1 MNRQSNPVRALL
13 AFAAGAV
20 LMAGCA
26 MESGDTTAEAA
37 QAQARARASWK
48 LALDFE
54 GSTIEYPLEQMYI
67 FIFDTDDPERWPE
80 TFELSGDGITLVG
93 SLPVDAQ
100 VGYGE
105 ELEHLVGQRVAI
117 GTHGGD
123 PHDPKYSTVR
133 LAGMAVPVTGGTITF
148 EKVTGKWAGLDG
160 DRTVW
165 GTVRVEA
172 QGADGPRTL
181 EGAFAV
187 HVISLG

>member
-1 MNRQSNPVRALL
+1 MNRVSNSIRALL
-13 AFAAGAV
+13 VLAAGVV
-20 LMAGCA
+20 LLSGCA
-26 MESGDTTAEAA
+26 IEGDTTADAA
-37 QAQARARASWK
+37 QAQAKARAHWK

-105 ELEHLVGQRVAI
+105 ELEHLVGKTVAI
-117 GTHGGD
+117 GTYGGD
-123 PHDPKYSTVR
+123 PHDQKYSTVR
-133 LAGMAVPVTGGTITF
+133 LAGMPVPVTGGSITF
-148 EKVTGKWAGLDG
+148 QKRTGKWAGTDG

-165 GTVRVEA
+165 GTVRIQV
-172 QGADGPRTL
+172 QGADGIRTL